1 MRTGPPCTPTALLEV
16 ACFLRASQDVLKMCS
31 NTVSVLR
38 FGFLA
43 QKNAA
48 CGSSARDG
56 NPQPPC
62 NGRQSLN
69 HGPQGSPKSLDIL
82 LRASTPEHC
91 GQRCPGPAWPPPA
104 SPKQRLHFCMG
115 VARGPP
121 GAWQSQPSA
130 RPEPGAQPPSAQV
143 SPATHSS
150 CISSICQGEKYPNWL
165 KDLQV
170 L

>member
-1 MRTGPPCTPTALLEV
+1 M
-16 ACFLRASQDVLKMCS
+16 
-31 NTVSVLR
+31 
-38 FGFLA
+38 
-43 QKNAA
+43 A

-56 NPQPPC
+56 THSPC

-69 HGPQGSPKSLDIL
+69 HWTPGKSQESRYLL
-82 LRASTPEHC
+82 ESFYSRTLRAE
-91 GQRCPGPAWPPPA
+91 GCPGPAGPPPA
-104 SPKQRLHFCMG
+104 SPRQRLHFCMG

-150 CISSICQGEKYPNWL
+150 GISSIR
-165 KDLQV
+165 QV
-170 L
+170 RKIPELAEGFTGTLVGFQRKC